1 MSFNLAVTYYRV
13 FPVLQN
19 QTVFVRDDSYQL
31 NAMEVHQD
39 LNSSY
44 ILWLKTPKGMDP
56 DLESEDKVWVPL
68 LPGYSILTKK
78 NKFIQLSINIKN
90 DTELQY
96 TLDNFEADHT
106 FTNLKETKHYDYM
119 FTTLRDELKI
129 KEKLSIPSLLG
140 FDNAEN
146 VIYLCAKVIEKYPS
160 LINFPAPVDVDD
172 EDNNPKIL
180 AAKKTN
186 ERATKAMKC
195 KGNEISNT
203 ALEKNV
209 QKGVHINPNGLQLYP
224 KSTQALLV
232 SNNGNVLELY
242 QARRQIKKLK
252 NKLES
257 TCSSERDKVEEDDNN
272 SNTNHLESK
281 KELENTV
288 NKIID
293 DNNLGTTIFMST
305 ENYLKLLLTFP
316 CKQCGESKV
325 SCKRWEVKAWGLY
338 LNVAI
343 YCRICKYSTEFT
355 NEPDCMSYSKTLAA
369 TGLIAGLNRRELETG
384 LAFMGITSRSNN

>member
-1 MSFNLAVTYYRV
+1 
-13 FPVLQN
+13 
-19 QTVFVRDDSYQL
+19 
-31 NAMEVHQD
+31 MEIHQD

-44 ILWLKTPKGMDP
+44 ILWLKAPKGMDP

-68 LPGYSILTKK
+68 LP
-78 NKFIQLSINIKN
+78 
-90 DTELQY
+90 
-96 TLDNFEADHT
+96 ADHT

-119 FTTLRDELKI
+119 FTTLRDELEVKG
-129 KEKLSIPSLLG
+129 KFSMPSLLG
-140 FDNAEN
+140 FDNADN
-146 VIYLCAKVIEKYPS
+146 VIYLS
-160 LINFPAPVDVDD
+160 
-172 EDNNPKIL
+172 
-180 AAKKTN
+180 KKTN

-195 KGNEISNT
+195 KGNEIT
-203 ALEKNV
+203 
-209 QKGVHINPNGLQLYP
+209 
-224 KSTQALLV
+224 LLV

-242 QARRQIKKLK
+242 QARHQIKKIK

-257 TCSSERDKVEEDDNN
+257 TRSERDKVEEDDNN
-272 SNTNHLESK
+272 NNTNHLESK
-281 KELENTV
+281 EELENTV

-293 DNNLGTTIFMST
+293 DNNLGSTIFMST

-384 LAFMGITSRSNN
+384 LAFMGITSQSFSKSYFQYQRDYYDPIKNMAREIISSALNKVIEKSNEEGKKTIPCSFDVSWSHVRNAPQASGEFIYDGYIETSCYKPVIAFSICENLTQ